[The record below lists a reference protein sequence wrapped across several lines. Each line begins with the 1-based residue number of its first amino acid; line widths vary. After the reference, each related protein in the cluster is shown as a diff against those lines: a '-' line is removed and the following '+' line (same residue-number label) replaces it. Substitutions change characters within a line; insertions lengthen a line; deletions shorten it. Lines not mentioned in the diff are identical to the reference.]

1 MLGDLYRS
9 GFDITDNAEDA
20 DVIVVNTCGFI
31 EDAKSE
37 SLDVWVLFFWCPHW
51 CAACIPAAC
60 TPHTPAPYTI
70 YLPCIH
76 SAPAS
81 YTHGLH
87 TP

>member
-37 SLDVWVLFFWCPHW
+37 SLEVRVPMERGTNILGEMRV
-51 CAACIPAAC
+51 
-60 TPHTPAPYTI
+60 
-70 YLPCIH
+70 LPCTKH
-76 SAPAS
+76 TFSH
-81 YTHGLH
+81 TLH
-87 TP
+87 VPITY